1 MILDARSFGSAAQ
14 SARTALLRRE
24 LALCK
29 GLLRRRHCFFSKA
42 HCFVVGTGHFAYPP
56 MLLKTSQIFPLS
68 PTCPTHKANLQA
80 ALFFI
85 NYYRQ
90 KFA

>member
-1 MILDARSFGSAAQ
+1 MILDARLFGSAAQ

-29 GLLRRRHCFFSKA
+29 GLLRRRHCFFSKVP
-42 HCFVVGTGHFAYPP
+42 CFVVGTGHLAYPP
-56 MLLKTSQIFPLS
+56 MLLKASQIFPPS
-68 PTCPTHKANLQA
+68 PTLSHSKCQTLSGIF
-80 ALFFI
+80 L